1 MQMPLGW
8 IIQDRKLT
16 HYLLIY
22 QARDD
27 KSEFL
32 ARAGYTLQNWK
43 LLRRDILGAMEEA
56 EVVEVTS
63 TDWGNRFRFKTQW
76 IGLNGQS
83 LKVITIWQQDEG
95 VNTLRF
101 VTLYPDKSKTID
113 ALEEESK

>member
-27 KSEFL
+27 KAEFL
-32 ARAGYTLQNWK
+32 ARAGYTLQNWR

-63 TDWGNRFRFKTQW
+63 TDWEIALDSKP
-76 IGLNGQS
+76 NGS
-83 LKVITIWQQDEG
+83 G
-95 VNTLRF
+95 
-101 VTLYPDKSKTID
+101 
-113 ALEEESK
+113 